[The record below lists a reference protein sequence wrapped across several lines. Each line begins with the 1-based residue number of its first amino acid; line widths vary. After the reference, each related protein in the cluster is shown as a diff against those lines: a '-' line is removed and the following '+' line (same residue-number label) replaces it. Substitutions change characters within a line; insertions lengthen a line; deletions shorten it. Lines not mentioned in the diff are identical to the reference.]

1 MAEIP
6 CSIRDLHVNIVG
18 NTGVGKSTL
27 ISWWVYNDI
36 LSETGGV
43 CVIDPK
49 GSLVER
55 ILRYI
60 PDDRLNDCIWVD
72 IDDPLP
78 LDFMSCA
85 PGKEDD
91 VVADLKFMLMGAMAE
106 MAQYPNIN
114 KNIENL
120 LYTLIDANRHPDLN
134 KEETRHL
141 RCTFLDVAEFLEDKP
156 RRDFILRHVR
166 NQKLKRGWD
175 KLPSDADRDKI
186 LSRINPFVRSETLS
200 KIFGD
205 PKPRLNLD
213 EVIEKKKILLVRVP
227 VVNRS
232 SAAYGK
238 FLIAKI
244 QHAAFS
250 RPEPS
255 DRDRTPLFLYID
267 EFQNFQ
273 ASEDFPRMLD
283 MGREY
288 KLCLCLSVTR
298 LEPLTAGMKS
308 ALKIIG
314 TYVVFQLNSEDAA
327 YYKPIIEKE
336 DRGKHLRE
344 KSESLYLDW
353 SIAPPGDANDKLFH
367 KWAALNQ
374 IVAKLPHPLPTI
386 QDAIN
391 LGRYEAIYK
400 VGSAP
405 AVIEPTPTPGSKY
418 PTKDQIQ
425 RIEYIKERS
434 RKNYGIQSTPAEI
447 GQIRTMDKRA
457 CNSPQVRHSEDND
470 QDPQPGG
477 APTPPDLR

>member
-6 CSIRDLHVNIVG
+6 YSIRDLHVNIVG

-36 LSETGGV
+36 LSENGGV

-175 KLPSDADRDKI
+175 RLPSDADRDKI
-186 LSRINPFVRSETLS
+186 LSRINPFVRSPTLS

-244 QHAAFS
+244 QHA
-250 RPEPS
+250 
-255 DRDRTPLFLYID
+255 
-267 EFQNFQ
+267 
-273 ASEDFPRMLD
+273 
-283 MGREY
+283 
-288 KLCLCLSVTR
+288 
-298 LEPLTAGMKS
+298 
-308 ALKIIG
+308 
-314 TYVVFQLNSEDAA
+314 
-327 YYKPIIEKE
+327 
-336 DRGKHLRE
+336 
-344 KSESLYLDW
+344 
-353 SIAPPGDANDKLFH
+353 
-367 KWAALNQ
+367 
-374 IVAKLPHPLPTI
+374 
-386 QDAIN
+386 
-391 LGRYEAIYK
+391 
-400 VGSAP
+400 
-405 AVIEPTPTPGSKY
+405 
-418 PTKDQIQ
+418 
-425 RIEYIKERS
+425 
-434 RKNYGIQSTPAEI
+434 
-447 GQIRTMDKRA
+447 
-457 CNSPQVRHSEDND
+457 VR
-470 QDPQPGG
+470 
-477 APTPPDLR
+477 